1 MESIPDAIKAEIFQK
16 YLEGYSTTKI
26 SKLYNV
32 SVGSVSSITR
42 EESNKDN
49 DYFQIREI
57 TKIFK
62 KNNLNISDVISGI
75 RLYNK
80 IKKVGLDITFFENF
94 IDSTNTESFRLKKD
108 HSKFLEDIKK
118 IVQFEELYRIK
129 IEKIPGYMINTIK
142 QLKNLKEENKK
153 IIEKTTGLY
162 LQYNIEK
169 SEIEEYVEEKP
180 LFLQYKRDKDRYPKY
195 PEWIVNDTLFE
206 EASRKIGTKIDPQT
220 LYNKLKWIYLLP
232 HKHRTIIKK

>member
-1 MESIPDAIKAEIFQK
+1 MKSIPDAIKAEIFQK
-16 YLEGYSTTKI
+16 YLEGYSTTEF
-26 SKLYNV
+26 SELYDV
-32 SVGSVSSITR
+32 SIGSISSITT

-108 HSKFLEDIKK
+108 HSKYLEDIKRT
-118 IVQFEELYRIK
+118 VQFE
-129 IEKIPGYMINTIK
+129 
-142 QLKNLKEENKK
+142 
-153 IIEKTTGLY
+153 
-162 LQYNIEK
+162 
-169 SEIEEYVEEKP
+169 
-180 LFLQYKRDKDRYPKY
+180 
-195 PEWIVNDTLFE
+195 
-206 EASRKIGTKIDPQT
+206 
-220 LYNKLKWIYLLP
+220 
-232 HKHRTIIKK
+232 

>member
-1 MESIPDAIKAEIFQK
+1 MKSIPDAIKAEIFQK

-26 SKLYNV
+26 SELYDV
-32 SVGSVSSITR
+32 SIGSISSITT

-62 KNNLNISDVISGI
+62 KNNLDISDVISGI

-80 IKKVGLDITFFENF
+80 IKKVGLNITFFENF

-108 HSKFLEDIKK
+108 HSKFLEDIKR

-142 QLKNLKEENKK
+142 
-153 IIEKTTGLY
+153 
-162 LQYNIEK
+162 
-169 SEIEEYVEEKP
+169 
-180 LFLQYKRDKDRYPKY
+180 
-195 PEWIVNDTLFE
+195 
-206 EASRKIGTKIDPQT
+206 
-220 LYNKLKWIYLLP
+220 
-232 HKHRTIIKK
+232 